1 MLNNSFDPLNPDGI
15 YHLPNITAESQ
26 LASLQNQ
33 EERLYA
39 QIQELQGKLKL
50 VQLDIKQFKK
60 LHPGLEKPIN
70 IYNLPLPKNKE
81 FPWQI

>member
-1 MLNNSFDPLNPDGI
+1 MLNNSFDPLNLDGI

-33 EERLYA
+33 EARLYA

-50 VQLDIKQFKK
+50 VQLDIKQLKE